1 MCPDCLNFWDS
12 ESEGWEPGFQRVVA
26 YFSNMSVKK
35 MQDFTQFLCR
45 VCSVLSNVRANLR
58 SRYETAPAKGPE
70 RVLKRM
76 GPVAAALAAASL
88 REAPF
93 SLY

>member
-1 MCPDCLNFWDS
+1 
-12 ESEGWEPGFQRVVA
+12 
-26 YFSNMSVKK
+26 

-58 SRYETAPAKGPE
+58 SRYETVPAKGPE

-93 SLY
+93 SLYSGIEESLIVLEGRESVRMNWSKK

>member
-1 MCPDCLNFWDS
+1 
-12 ESEGWEPGFQRVVA
+12 
-26 YFSNMSVKK
+26 

-93 SLY
+93 SLYWGIEESLIVLEGRESVRMTDCLFNTD